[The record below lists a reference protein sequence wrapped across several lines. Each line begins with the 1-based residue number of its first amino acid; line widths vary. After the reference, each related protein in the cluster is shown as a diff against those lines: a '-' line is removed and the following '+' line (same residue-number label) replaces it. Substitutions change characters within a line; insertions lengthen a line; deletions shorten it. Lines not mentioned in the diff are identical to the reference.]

1 MKERQKYSE
10 EELIKE
16 LKTRSRKAFDYLYD
30 NYSPALYGI
39 IINIIRDEQTAHD
52 LLQEAFIKI
61 WNGIDSYNPEKS
73 RLYTWMLNIA
83 RNLSIDKIRAGN
95 SLSRKENKDYIR
107 KENENTKQTPFV
119 EGIGLRGLVN
129 ELEIEQKQIIELLY
143 FKGYTQTEAA
153 EELNIPLGTV
163 KSRVRLAMV
172 KLRKFF

>member
-1 MKERQKYSE
+1 MKEREKYSE
-10 EELIKE
+10 EELIRE

-30 NYSPALYGI
+30 NYSPALYGV
-39 IINIIRDEQTAHD
+39 IINIIRNEQTAHD

-61 WNGIDSYNPEKS
+61 WNGIETYDSAKS

-107 KENENTKQTPFV
+107 KENENTQHTPFV

-129 ELEIEQKQIIELLY
+129 ELEMEQKQIIELLY
-143 FKGYTQTEAA
+143 FKGYTQSEAA

-172 KLRKFF
+172 KLRKHF